1 METIPRRLD
10 DLGKL
15 VLPSELRRK
24 LGLTLDPSPRVT
36 ITKLDDE
43 TLIIQKA
50 KEGCQSP
57 NTKELDDLGRLH
69 LNKELRDSLGW
80 NENTYL
86 GVNDDIMVIRPLT
99 PEQVELVKQKEEKR
113 KSKATIVG

>member
-10 DLGKL
+10 DLGKII
-15 VLPSELRRK
+15 LPSELRRK
-24 LGLTLDPSPRVT
+24 LGLTLDPSSKVT

-43 TLIIQKA
+43 TIIVQKA

-57 NTKELDDLGRLH
+57 NTKELDDMGRLH

-99 PEQVELVKQKEEKR
+99 PEQIELVKQKEEK
-113 KSKATIVG
+113 SKTK